1 MCERVGV
8 TKGSLYHHFRGKT
21 ELFGA
26 VVRSGLRGAGA
37 AADRAGGG
45 RDAQREQGVARRQ
58 RRANAAL
65 TAFLQGASE
74 PRVQRILFQD
84 GPSLLG
90 WARVREIDR
99 RYGLA
104 LVREV
109 LDRLRTAE
117 LISVTDPVTMAHL
130 LLATLIEAAQLRA
143 SGEIPGARDRVD
155 AELRVLLTGL
165 IGH

>member
-8 TKGSLYHHFRGKT
+8 TKGSLYHHFRRKT
-21 ELFGA
+21 ELFEA
-26 VVRSGLRGAGA
+26 VFETQARRLTEQA
-37 AADRAGGG
+37 AAAMRSESEAWP
-45 RDAQREQGVARRQ
+45 A
-58 RRANAAL
+58 ANAAL

-74 PRVQRILFQD
+74 PGVQRILFQD

-130 LLATLIEAAQLRA
+130 LLATLIEAGQLRA